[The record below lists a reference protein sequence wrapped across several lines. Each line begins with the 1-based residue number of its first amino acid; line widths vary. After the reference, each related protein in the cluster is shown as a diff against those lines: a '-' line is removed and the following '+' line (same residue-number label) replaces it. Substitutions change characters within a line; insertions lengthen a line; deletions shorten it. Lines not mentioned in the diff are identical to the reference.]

1 MLAAEVASAGPRRR
15 HVRIDGTPPVA
26 ACVAARPAPPCR
38 SGALCQTPRRM
49 APTHATLHTSPDGRV
64 PLVDVFAVFLGNG
77 LEFYDFVTYALFA
90 VYLGRTFFPSAHP
103 GASLL
108 GSLATFGAGFIT
120 RPLGGLFFGPLADR
134 IGRRPV
140 MVMTFG
146 IMGLG
151 MAGLCLTPSHARI
164 GTAAPILVLVFRLIQ
179 GFALGGEVGP
189 STAYMV
195 EAAPPL
201 RRGFYGA
208 MQALTQDAST
218 TLAGIVALVVGIN
231 LTDQQLTEWGW
242 RVAMGLGVV
251 VVPLGLWL
259 RRRLPETMPPRDT
272 RAARA
277 GRTSHH
283 PLQRLAPHLR
293 VVSCGLLMLVGLTVG
308 GYSGSYMTTYAL
320 ASLHLSSAIAFGATI
335 VYGAVSMAVDA
346 SGGWLS
352 DRFGRRPA
360 MFVPMLLLLLL
371 ILPCYWAIDH
381 YRTMGVLYGGTA
393 ILSIL
398 AGLGGAPVFT
408 VITEQVP
415 MDIRSGTIAIL
426 YAFTIAIF
434 GGTTQLAET
443 WLIQLTGSPLAPA
456 FYWIAA
462 VIVALVAIAV
472 VRESAPIKSPR
483 HAAREATPG

>member
-1 MLAAEVASAGPRRR
+1 MRAADAIPGDDARG
-15 HVRIDGTPPVA
+15 DPP
-26 ACVAARPAPPCR
+26 
-38 SGALCQTPRRM
+38 
-49 APTHATLHTSPDGRV
+49 GRV
-64 PLVDVFAVFLGNG
+64 PLRDVFAVFVGNG

-90 VYLGRTFFPSAHP
+90 VYLGRTFFPSTHP

-140 MVMTFG
+140 MVMTFSL
-146 IMGLG
+146 MGLG
-151 MAGLCLTPSHARI
+151 MAGLCLTPPHARI
-164 GTAAPILVLVFRLIQ
+164 GIAAPILVLVFRLVQ

-218 TLAGIVALVVGIN
+218 TIAGIVALVVSLN
-231 LTDQQLTEWGW
+231 LTDPQLTQWGW
-242 RVAMGLGVV
+242 RVAMGVGVV
-251 VVPLGLWL
+251 VVPFGLWL
-259 RRRLPETMPPRDT
+259 RARLPETMRPRG
-272 RAARA
+272 AAAAHAAQRVP
-277 GRTSHH
+277 R
-283 PLQRLAPHLR
+283 LRERLAPHLR
-293 VVSCGLLMLVGLTVG
+293 VIVCGLLMLVGLTVG
-308 GYSGSYMTTYAL
+308 GYTGSYMTTYAL

-352 DRFGRRPA
+352 DHFGRKRA

-371 ILPCYWAIDH
+371 ILPCYWAIDR
-381 YRTMGVLYGGTA
+381 YRTMSVLYGGTA

-443 WLIQLTGSPLAPA
+443 WLIQRTGSPLAPA
-456 FYWIAA
+456 FYWIGA
-462 VIVALVAIAV
+462 VVLTLVAIAL
-472 VRESAPIKSPR
+472 VRESAPVKLRRRRR
-483 HAAREATPG
+483 HPEGPEW

>member
-1 MLAAEVASAGPRRR
+1 MTASNPALHRS
-15 HVRIDGTPPVA
+15 PPA
-26 ACVAARPAPPCR
+26 
-38 SGALCQTPRRM
+38 
-49 APTHATLHTSPDGRV
+49 RV
-64 PLVDVFAVFLGNG
+64 PLRDVFAVFVGNG

-90 VYLGRTFFPSAHP
+90 VYLGRTFFPSEHP

-108 GSLATFGAGFIT
+108 GSLAVFGAGFIT

-134 IGRRPV
+134 IGRKPV
-140 MVMTFG
+140 MVMTFSL
-146 IMGLG
+146 MGLG

-164 GTAAPILVLVFRLIQ
+164 GIAAPILVLVFRLIQ

-195 EAAPPL
+195 EAAPPM

-218 TLAGIVALVVGIN
+218 TLAGIVALIVGLT
-231 LTDQQLTEWGW
+231 LTDAQLTQWGW
-242 RVAMGLGVV
+242 RVAMGLGVAIIPFGV
-251 VVPLGLWL
+251 WL
-259 RRRLPETMPPRDT
+259 RTRLPETMRVAD
-272 RAARA
+272 RVAQRVEGAS
-277 GRTSHH
+277 RT
-283 PLQRLAPHLR
+283 LRERLAPHLR
-293 VVSCGLLMLVGLTVG
+293 VIVCGLLMLVGLTVG
-308 GYSGSYMTTYAL
+308 GYSASYMTTYAL
-320 ASLHLSSAIAFGATI
+320 SSLHLSSAIAFGATI

-360 MFVPMLLLLLL
+360 MFVPMLLLLLA

-381 YRTMGVLYGGTA
+381 YRTMVALYGGTA

-398 AGLGGAPVFT
+398 AGLGGAPIFT
-408 VITEQVP
+408 LITEQVP
-415 MDIRSGTIAIL
+415 MRMRSGTIAIL

-443 WLIQLTGSPLAPA
+443 WLIQRTGSPLAPA
-456 FYWIAA
+456 FYWIGA
-462 VIVALVAIAV
+462 VVLSLVAIV
-472 VRESAPIKSPR
+472 LVNESAPIKLR
-483 HAAREATPG
+483 RLE

>member
-1 MLAAEVASAGPRRR
+1 MTASNPALQES
-15 HVRIDGTPPVA
+15 PPI
-26 ACVAARPAPPCR
+26 
-38 SGALCQTPRRM
+38 
-49 APTHATLHTSPDGRV
+49 RV
-64 PLVDVFAVFLGNG
+64 PLRDVFAVFVGNG
-77 LEFYDFVTYALFA
+77 LEFYDFVTYGLFA
-90 VYLGRTFFPSAHP
+90 VYLGRTFFPSEHP

-108 GSLATFGAGFIT
+108 GSLTVFGAGFVT

-134 IGRRPV
+134 IGRKPV
-140 MVMTFG
+140 MVITFSL
-146 IMGLG
+146 MGLG

-164 GTAAPILVLVFRLIQ
+164 GIAAPILVLVFRLIQ

-208 MQALTQDAST
+208 MQALTQDASST
-218 TLAGIVALVVGIN
+218 IAGVVALVLGLT
-231 LTDQQLTEWGW
+231 LTDPQLTRWGW
-242 RVAMGLGVV
+242 RVAMGLGIAII
-251 VVPLGLWL
+251 PFGLWL
-259 RRRLPETMPPRDT
+259 RTRLPETMHVAEECVAQHVEGDS
-272 RAARA
+272 
-277 GRTSHH
+277 RT
-283 PLQRLAPHLR
+283 LRERLAPHRR
-293 VVSCGLLMLVGLTVG
+293 VIVCGLLMLVGLTVG
-308 GYSGSYMTTYAL
+308 GYSASYMTTYAL
-320 ASLHLSSAIAFGATI
+320 SSLHLPSAIAFGAMI

-381 YRTMGVLYGGTA
+381 YRTMAALYGGTA

-398 AGLGGAPVFT
+398 AGLGGAPIFT
-408 VITEQVP
+408 LITEQVP
-415 MDIRSGTIAIL
+415 TRMRSGTIAIL

-443 WLIQLTGSPLAPA
+443 WLIQRTGSPLAPA
-456 FYWIAA
+456 FYWIGSVVLSLIA
-462 VIVALVAIAV
+462 IVLVK
-472 VRESAPIKSPR
+472 ESAPIRLQQP
-483 HAAREATPG
+483 AARRRDSVGEASRPAR